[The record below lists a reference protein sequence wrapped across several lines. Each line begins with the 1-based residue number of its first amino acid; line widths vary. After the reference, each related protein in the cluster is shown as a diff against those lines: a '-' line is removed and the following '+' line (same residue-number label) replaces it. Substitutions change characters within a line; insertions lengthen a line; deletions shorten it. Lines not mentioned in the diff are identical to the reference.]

1 MEVEV
6 QEQEISLLDLLI
18 IAAGEIKLLI
28 LGPLVVGLLALGVG
42 YALPQ
47 TFISQAI
54 LALPTPISSTSTST
68 STPTQTP
75 AQAAAMLVSPIVL
88 DPVIESLKLSK
99 GQSIQLARVEVANQ
113 IKATVGKDGLLR
125 FDVNA
130 NTALE
135 AQVLANAVIDSW
147 LKSTLP
153 DEQDRADL
161 EQRLIYAKATLAS
174 LTRRQERLS
183 AEGLS
188 DLRKSLTKGDEGAGI
203 VNVSDLQS
211 RYLGEVLSIQRTL
224 LGLSRNVV
232 KQTPTLPTE
241 PVSAKKGLIAILAT
255 LGSGFV
261 LLLWVFMRSAWKN
274 AAQDLGV
281 AVKQARLRSALGFK
295 IKA

>member
-1 MEVEV
+1 
-6 QEQEISLLDLLI
+6 
-18 IAAGEIKLLI
+18 
-28 LGPLVVGLLALGVG
+28 
-42 YALPQ
+42 
-47 TFISQAI
+47 
-54 LALPTPISSTSTST
+54 
-68 STPTQTP
+68 
-75 AQAAAMLVSPIVL
+75 MLVSPIVL

-153 DEQDRADL
+153 GEQDRADL

>member
-1 MEVEV
+1 MEAEL
-6 QEQEISLLDLLI
+6 QEEEISLLDLLL

-42 YALPQ
+42 YTLPQ
-47 TFISQAI
+47 SFTSQAI
-54 LALPTPISSTSTST
+54 LALPTP
-68 STPTQTP
+68 
-75 AQAAAMLVSPIVL
+75 AQAATMLVSPIVL

-99 GQSIQLARVEVANQ
+99 GQSIQLARVELANQ

-130 NTALE
+130 NTAPE

-147 LKSTLP
+147 LKSTIP
-153 DEQDRADL
+153 SEQDRADL
-161 EQRLIYAKATLAS
+161 EQQLTHAKAALAS
-174 LTRRQERLS
+174 VRRLQERLS
-183 AEGLS
+183 AQGPA
-188 DLRKSLTKGDEGAGI
+188 DFGKPLTRGDAGAGI
-203 VNVSDLQS
+203 VIAADLQA

-224 LGLSRNVV
+224 LGLSRDVV
-232 KQTPTLPTE
+232 KQSPTLPTE
-241 PVSAKKGLIAILAT
+241 PVSAKKGSIAILAT

-274 AAQDLGV
+274 AAQDPAV

>member
-1 MEVEV
+1 
-6 QEQEISLLDLLI
+6 
-18 IAAGEIKLLI
+18 
-28 LGPLVVGLLALGVG
+28 
-42 YALPQ
+42 
-47 TFISQAI
+47 
-54 LALPTPISSTSTST
+54 
-68 STPTQTP
+68 
-75 AQAAAMLVSPIVL
+75 MLVSPIVL
-88 DPVIESLKLSK
+88 DPVIESLKLFK
-99 GQSIQLARVEVANQ
+99 GQSTQLARLGLVNQ
-113 IKATVGKDGLLR
+113 IKAKVGKDGLLR

-153 DEQDRADL
+153 GEQERADL
-161 EQRLIYAKATLAS
+161 ELRLTYTKAALAS
-174 LTRRQERLS
+174 FPSLQERLL
-183 AEGLS
+183 ADGLS
-188 DLRKSLTKGDEGAGI
+188 DFGKSLTKGNAGAGVVI
-203 VNVSDLQS
+203 VADLQA
-211 RYLGEVLSIQRTL
+211 RYLVEVLSIQRAL
-224 LGLSRNVV
+224 RGLSHDVV

-274 AAQDLGV
+274 ASQDPAV